1 MSPSSRPATP
11 EGLDPD
17 DLDAELSE
25 MDDLPWSEL
34 GKNQVSH
41 GPCSKVSAK
50 IRAECTRDLCPSKN
64 LSLRGRLFISVFFSM
79 GLMAALV
86 LLFGHHA
93 EPPAALRTAMWGAV
107 GWGVV
112 MLSVLVV
119 GFARPPGRRGAVRL
133 RAAIAF
139 GLPVLFFVYLLV
151 TGQHGESVGEF
162 VGHGESTWRATEC
175 GIFSLAIGGLSS
187 AGVLFAWRR
196 TDPLTPRLSGAL
208 AGLVGGL
215 GAALAVGLAC
225 PTTDKLHLMFAHGS
239 VVVAFTVLGALAG
252 RRLMTP

>member
-1 MSPSSRPATP
+1 MSAPSRPALP
-11 EGLDPD
+11 DGLEPD
-17 DLDAELSE
+17 DLDAEFSE

-34 GKNQVSH
+34 GRAEASH

-64 LSLRGRLFISVFFSM
+64 LSVRSRLFISVFFSM
-79 GLMAALV
+79 GLMGALV
-86 LLFGHHA
+86 VLFGHHA
-93 EPPAALRTAMWGAV
+93 EPPAALRTALWGAV

-119 GFARPPGRRGAVRL
+119 GFAKPPGKRGSVRL
-133 RAAIAF
+133 RTALAF
-139 GLPVLFFVYLLV
+139 GLPIAFFGYLLL
-151 TGQHGESVGEF
+151 TGQPGESLGDF
-162 VGHGESTWRATEC
+162 VSHGSSTWRATEC
-175 GIFSLAIGGLSS
+175 GFFSLAIGGLSS

-215 GAALAVGLAC
+215 GAALAVGMAC
-225 PTTDKLHLMFAHGS
+225 PTTDKLHLLFSHGI
-239 VVVAFTVLGALAG
+239 VVIAFTVLGALAG

>member
-1 MSPSSRPATP
+1 MSPSSRPALP
-11 EGLDPD
+11 AGIDSD

-34 GKNQVSH
+34 GRQEVAH

-64 LSLRGRLFISVFFSM
+64 LSIRARLFISVLFSM
-79 GLMAALV
+79 GLMGALV

-93 EPPAALRTAMWGAV
+93 EPPVALRTALWGAV

-119 GFARPPGRRGAVRL
+119 GFAKPPGKRGAVRL
-133 RAAIAF
+133 RMALAF
-139 GLPVLFFVYLLV
+139 GLPVLFFGYLLV
-151 TGQHGESVGEF
+151 SGQPGASLQQF
-162 VGHGESTWRATEC
+162 LGHGESTWRATEC
-175 GIFSLAIGGLSS
+175 GFFSLAIGGLSS

-225 PTTDKLHLMFAHGS
+225 PTTDKLHLLFSHGI
-239 VVVAFTVLGALAG
+239 VVLAFTALGALIG
-252 RRLMTP
+252 RRVMTP

>member
-1 MSPSSRPATP
+1 MPD
-11 EGLDPD
+11 GLDPD

-34 GKNQVSH
+34 GKNEAIH

-50 IRAECTRDLCPSKN
+50 IRAECTRDLCPSRN
-64 LSLRGRLFISVFFSM
+64 LSLRSRLVISVFFSM
-79 GLMAALV
+79 GLMGALV

-93 EPPAALRTAMWGAV
+93 EPPAALRTALLGAV

-119 GFARPPGRRGAVRL
+119 GFAKPPGKRGSLRL
-133 RAAIAF
+133 RIAIAF
-139 GLPVLFFVYLLV
+139 GLPVLFFGYLLF
-151 TGQHGESVGEF
+151 TGQPGESLGDF

-175 GIFSLAIGGLSS
+175 GLFSLAIGGLSS

-225 PTTDKLHLMFAHGS
+225 PTTDKLHLVFSHGI
-239 VVVAFTVLGALAG
+239 VVVAFTVLGALVG